1 MNWRANNGY
10 IPRGLIGYLLLLFL
24 GVRSR
29 KAEGVLVM
37 STEKDTDLAIETLKE
52 AIQALK
58 DLGLMTQEDED
69 NG

>member
-1 MNWRANNGY
+1 
-10 IPRGLIGYLLLLFL
+10 
-24 GVRSR
+24 
-29 KAEGVLVM
+29 M
-37 STEKDTDLAIETLKE
+37 STEKDTDLAIQTLKE